1 MDNRIPSKP
10 YIELNGVTVYVE
22 DSLPNKLGGTD
33 GFTGGSYG
41 IGRVD
46 ELDELIYGRGGTD
59 GEKRDVK
66 KH

>member
-1 MDNRIPSKP
+1 MTVDNRIPSYP

-33 GFTGGSYG
+33 RFTGGSYG

-46 ELDELIYGRGGTD
+46 ELDELIYGRRGTN
-59 GEKRDVK
+59 GECR
-66 KH
+66 

>member
-1 MDNRIPSKP
+1 MTVDNRIPSEP
-10 YIELNGVTVYVE
+10 YMELNGVTVYVE
-22 DSLPNKLGGTD
+22 DTLPNTLGGTD

-46 ELDELIYGRGGTD
+46 ELDELIYGTNR
-59 GEKRDVK
+59 ERRDVK

>member
-1 MDNRIPSKP
+1 MDNRIPSHP
-10 YIELNGVTVYVE
+10 YMELNGVTVYVE
-22 DSLPNKLGGTD
+22 DTLPNKLRGTD

-46 ELDELIYGRGGTD
+46 DLDELIYGRS
-59 GEKRDVK
+59 KRDVK

>member
-1 MDNRIPSKP
+1 M
-10 YIELNGVTVYVE
+10 ELNGVTVYVE
-22 DSLPNKLGGTD
+22 DTLPNKLRGTD

-46 ELDELIYGRGGTD
+46 DLDELIYGRS
-59 GEKRDVK
+59 KRDVK